1 MPSRITARVVSATR
15 QASGRYLITL
25 ENGQVW
31 LQTED
36 ELGFR
41 LRAGSSVS
49 IERGLLGSY
58 WMTADKYYAVA
69 VRRLR

>member
-1 MPSRITARVVSATR
+1 MPSRITARVASATR

-41 LRAGSSVS
+41 PRNGSSVS
-49 IERGLLGSY
+49 IKRGLLGSY